1 MGKKGIWLLV
11 SLGLIWA
18 YSPVFGYHPLSTDD
32 PGTTEFRHFE
42 LEWGNDF
49 TFPESELK
57 DISGYVQI
65 KAGLAKSLEL
75 DFAQG
80 WTYWRDE
87 PGLASSGWQDATV
100 ALKYRFYG
108 DGDGP
113 FNFALGAIFNLP
125 SGESKKGLSEG
136 DDIIPTLYL
145 IGTAGSERVRVLMN
159 FGASFYP
166 SSSEQDPIYLYGLA
180 LEYSLKD
187 NLALVGEIYGE
198 SDFSKDNPNDCLE
211 GLVGAVYS
219 VKDWLSLSAGIGLG
233 LDEDSPDYRFTF
245 ASLIGW

>member
-1 MGKKGIWLLV
+1 
-11 SLGLIWA
+11 LGLVLTYFPA
-18 YSPVFGYHPLSTDD
+18 FAYHPLSTDD

-65 KAGLAKSLEL
+65 KAGLAKNLEF
-75 DFAQG
+75 DFVQAF
-80 WTYWRDE
+80 TYWRDE
-87 PGLASSGWQDATV
+87 SELSCSGWQDAAV

-113 FNFALGAIFNLP
+113 FNFAVSAIFNLP
-125 SGESKKGLSEG
+125 SGENKKGLSEG

-145 IGTAGSERVRVLMN
+145 IGTAGAERIRLLMN

-166 SSSEQDPIYLYGLA
+166 SSSDQDPIYLYGLA
-180 LEYSLKD
+180 LEYAIKD
-187 NLALVGEIYGE
+187 NLALVGEIYGH
-198 SDFSKDNPNDCLE
+198 SDFAKDNPNDCLE

-219 VKDWLSLSAGIGLG
+219 ARDWLTLSGGIGLG
-233 LDEDSPDYRFTF
+233 LDEDAPDYRFRF